1 MSSPVTRD
9 PRIRSITSEDPEAM
23 AEAARL
29 FAEYA
34 EWLAPFVL
42 HTTIAAEL
50 ASFPAPFTPPGGVL
64 LVGAD
69 AGGAICGCVGVK
81 RHDDST
87 AEIKRLF
94 VREGCRSTGLGAA
107 LFSAALD
114 AACDLGYA
122 EVVIS
127 TIPSHMAR
135 ANAMYE
141 RIGFTPTDRFERH
154 THAEVDIRYLRLDLG
169 DWCA

>member
-1 MSSPVTRD
+1 MTPSANDS
-9 PRIRSITSEDPEAM
+9 RIRAVTPDDTEAL
-23 AEAARL
+23 AEVARL

-34 EWLAPFVL
+34 EWLSPFVS

-50 ASFPAPFTPPGGVL
+50 ASFPAPFCAPDGAL
-64 LVGAD
+64 LVGID
-69 AGGAICGCVGVK
+69 AGGAMCGCVGVK
-81 RHDDST
+81 RHSDSA

-94 VREGCRSTGLGAA
+94 VRERCRGTGLGAE
-107 LFSAALD
+107 LFASALD
-114 AACDLGYA
+114 AACELGYA
-122 EVVIS
+122 EVLLS
-127 TIPSHMAR
+127 TIPSHMGT

-141 RIGFTPTDRFERH
+141 RLGFEPTPRFEDH